1 MGVVL
6 QVLRNLLV
14 ERIPVRDMRTIA
26 ETLAVHGRES
36 QDPAV
41 LTAAVRVGMSRLI
54 TQQING
60 LSDDLDVITLDPT
73 LEQILQSSLQGSEG
87 GDAGFE
93 PGLAER
99 IHQSLAEAAQK
110 QELSGR
116 PSVLLVPAPLRAI
129 LARFTKRT
137 IPNLH
142 VLSYNELPDNK
153 RIRVIASI
161 GNR

>member
-1 MGVVL
+1 MSEL
-6 QVLRNLLV
+6 
-14 ERIPVRDMRTIA
+14 
-26 ETLAVHGRES
+26 ETGQE
-36 QDPAV
+36 QW
-41 LTAAVRVGMSRLI
+41 
-54 TQQING
+54 
-60 LSDDLDVITLDPT
+60 LD
-73 LEQILQSSLQGSEG
+73 QW
-87 GDAGFE
+87 
-93 PGLAER
+93 AER

-116 PSVLLVPAPLRAI
+116 ASVLLVPAPLRAI

>member
-1 MGVVL
+1 
-6 QVLRNLLV
+6 
-14 ERIPVRDMRTIA
+14 MRTIA

-41 LTAAVRVGMSRLI
+41 LTAAVRVAMSRLI

-60 LSDDLDVITLDPT
+60 LSDELAVITLDPT
-73 LEQILQSSLQGSEG
+73 LEQILQSSLQGSGE
-87 GDAGFE
+87 GDAVLE

-110 QELSGR
+110 QEISGQ
-116 PSVLLVPAPLRAI
+116 PSVLLVSAVLRPI

-142 VLSYNELPDNK
+142 VLSYNELPDSK
-153 RIRVIASI
+153 RIKVVASI